1 MARMNIYILGISEV
15 KWNKMG
21 KFNSG
26 DHSIYYHGQ
35 ESLRRNGVALTVNKI
50 VRNAI
55 LGCNLKNDSMI
66 SVHFQGKPF
75 NIIVSQVFTPTTNTE
90 EVDLNG
96 SMKTYKTFRTN
107 SKLRCRFHHR
117 GLECKSRKSRNTWSN
132 RKVWPWSMKWSMVQ
146 ANRVLSRERKHPLPT
161 AQEITWT
168 SPDGQYWDQIHYI
181 LCSWRWRSSIQSAKT
196 RLGLTVAH
204 ILKSLLQ
211 NSGWN
216 WKK

>member
-1 MARMNIYILGISEV
+1 MNIYILGISEV

-35 ESLRRNGVALTVNKI
+35 ESIRRNGVALTVNKI

-75 NIIVSQVFTPTTNTE
+75 NITVSQVFTPTTNTE

-107 SKLRCRFHHR
+107 SKLRCHFHHR

-146 ANRVLSRERKHPLPT
+146 ANRVVSRERKHPLPT

-168 SPDGQYWDQIHYI
+168 SPDGQY
-181 LCSWRWRSSIQSAKT
+181 
-196 RLGLTVAH
+196 
-204 ILKSLLQ
+204 
-211 NSGWN
+211 
-216 WKK
+216 

>member
-1 MARMNIYILGISEV
+1 
-15 KWNKMG
+15 
-21 KFNSG
+21 
-26 DHSIYYHGQ
+26 
-35 ESLRRNGVALTVNKI
+35 
-50 VRNAI
+50 
-55 LGCNLKNDSMI
+55 MI

-75 NIIVSQVFTPTTNTE
+75 NITVIQVFTPTTNTE

-107 SKLRCRFHHR
+107 SKLRCPFHHR
-117 GLECKSRKSRNTWSN
+117 GLECKSRKSRNTWNN

-146 ANRVLSRERKHPLPT
+146 ANRVLSREHKHPLPT

-181 LCSWRWRSSIQSAKT
+181 LCSWRWRSSIQSAET
-196 RLGLTVAH
+196 RLGLAVAH
-204 ILKSLLQ
+204 ILRSLLQ